1 MTPNETAASRF
12 PLCAVQHRH
21 AIGCASSA
29 VDPAWE
35 SGCTIALATEARP
48 QKKGQAGT
56 RLASDRREG
65 QLSPW
70 RRNTNVDGTGDIL
83 RPILAAWN
91 PPEELRQIRAIAT
104 GKKATTSRID
114 GHDRL
119 GPSKTEIAL
128 SGRVNDR
135 EPLRR
140 SAAAASLPGSS
151 ELHRKTH
158 RCMRASIRTRPPA
171 GSPLP
176 GLR

>member
-1 MTPNETAASRF
+1 MAPNDTAASRY
-12 PLCAVQHRH
+12 PLCA
-21 AIGCASSA
+21 APSA
-29 VDPAWE
+29 AQAPP
-35 SGCTIALATEARP
+35 STRPGKATAP
-48 QKKGQAGT
+48 
-56 RLASDRREG
+56 L
-65 QLSPW
+65 PW
-70 RRNTNVDGTGDIL
+70 RSKRPSKKKAKLGRAWPRTDEKVSSRPGCRNTSVDGTGDIL
-83 RPILAAWN
+83 RPIRAAWN